1 MNVRN
6 TLLLCTALVLLGAGA
21 LYLIFNSEPE
31 TEREDAVRQSA
42 MLVDVVTPQAGDFR
56 PVIQALGTVRPTREV
71 SLRSQVSGEVIE
83 VSDQLVP
90 GGFVRAGDM
99 LLRIEDADYRNAL
112 LQRQSEL
119 LQAEAELELEQGRQV
134 QAERE
139 YRELKQDRGESFATN
154 SQALVLRQP
163 QLRSAEARVAAAQ
176 AAEAQARLAL
186 ERTVLRAPFDA
197 QVINRS
203 MNLGSQVSVGEE
215 LAELVGVD
223 SYWVEATVPLD
234 RLQWMV
240 FSSGD
245 DDGGS
250 PVRISHRSAWPEGQ
264 QREGW
269 LDRLVGELEGGTR
282 LARVL
287 VKVPDPLARLP
298 EHAGQPSLIIGAY
311 VETRIQGRE
320 ISGAL
325 KLPRELIRRDDTVWL
340 MREEALVIQPVDIV
354 FEDPSFAYIDGG
366 LQADDKVVTTNLAT
380 VKEGIRLRLRTAG
393 GAIGEETAA
402 QP

>member
-1 MNVRN
+1 MTIRA
-6 TLLLCTALVLLGAGA
+6 TLLACAGLLLLGAGG
-21 LYLIFNSEPE
+21 LYLIFNSEP
-31 TEREDAVRQSA
+31 TTQREDAVRQSA
-42 MLVDVVTPQAGDFR
+42 MLVDVIVPQAGDFR

-71 SLRSQVSGEVIE
+71 SLRSQVSGQVIE
-83 VSDQLVP
+83 VSGQLEP
-90 GGFVRAGDM
+90 GGFVKAGDV
-99 LLRIEDADYRNAL
+99 LLKIEGADYRNTL

-139 YRELKQDRGESFATN
+139 YRELKQGREEAFMSDN
-154 SQALVLRQP
+154 KALVLRQP
-163 QLRSAEARVAAAQ
+163 QLRSAQARVAAAQ

-197 QVINRS
+197 QVIDRS
-203 MNLGSQVSVGEE
+203 MNLGSQVSVGET
-215 LAELVGVD
+215 LAELVGVE

-240 FSSGD
+240 FSSGMPGD
-245 DDGGS
+245 GS
-250 PVRISHRSAWPEGQ
+250 PVRISHRSAWADNQ
-264 QREGW
+264 FREGW

-287 VKVPDPLARLP
+287 VRIDDPLARQP
-298 EHAGQPSLIIGAY
+298 EHLGQPSLIIGAF
-311 VETRIQGRE
+311 VETQIQGRE
-320 ISGAL
+320 IPGTL
-325 KLPRELIRRDDTVWL
+325 KLPRELIRRDNTVWL

-354 FEDPSFAYIDGG
+354 FEDSDFAYIDGG
-366 LQADDKVVTTNLAT
+366 LNADDKVVSTNLAT

-393 GAIGEETAA
+393 GDIGEETAA